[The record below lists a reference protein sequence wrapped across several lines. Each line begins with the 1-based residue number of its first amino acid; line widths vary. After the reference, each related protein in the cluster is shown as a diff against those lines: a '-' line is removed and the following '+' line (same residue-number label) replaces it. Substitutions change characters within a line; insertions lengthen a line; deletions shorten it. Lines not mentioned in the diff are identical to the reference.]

1 MPEGRWRA
9 ESPSAVETEDR
20 IRLASGNRFALNLAQ
35 SSLAYF
41 LLLLN
46 QKLGN
51 LTQLTFL
58 AIIDKKRSYVLLT
71 VCFCYIDSKYIYDH
85 FS

>member
-1 MPEGRWRA
+1 MSSTFELCLRAGGERRA

-46 QKLGN
+46 RKVEESIPIHLFVD
-51 LTQLTFL
+51 L
-58 AIIDKKRSYVLLT
+58 
-71 VCFCYIDSKYIYDH
+71 
-85 FS
+85 